1 MKSITVPSIKNRK
14 LKANAE
20 KITALTAYDY
30 TTARLLD
37 SAGVDIILIGD
48 SLASVVQGHET
59 TIPVTLD
66 EVCYHSK
73 CVSKGVEH
81 ALVVGDLPFMSYQV
95 SPEQAIESS
104 GKLIKNGGIS
114 AVKLEGGIPMAKTI
128 ERITAV
134 DIPVMGH
141 VGLTP
146 QSYHRMG
153 GHKVQGKKLSKSGK
167 LEAGT
172 RLRII
177 EDAKATE
184 DSGAFA
190 VVLECIP
197 ADLATEITEILK
209 IPTIGIGSG
218 ADCDGQI
225 LVVNDMLGLNL
236 DFTPKLAKKYR
247 ELGKEIVNATF
258 EYIEEVKQGTFPAKE
273 HEYKAKAKTDKTL
286 KIVSKQN

>member
-1 MKSITVPSIKNRK
+1 MKAITVPSIKNRK
-14 LKANAE
+14 NKTDAE

-30 TTARLLD
+30 TMAKLID
-37 SAGVDIILIGD
+37 EAGVDIILIGD
-48 SLASVVQGHET
+48 SLASVVQGYKT

-66 EVCYHSK
+66 EICYHCK
-73 CVSKGVEH
+73 CVSKGAKH

-104 GKLIKNGGIS
+104 GKLIKDGGVS

-134 DIPVMGH
+134 DIPVMAH

-153 GHKVQGKKLSKSGK
+153 GHKVQGKKKGTEGK

-197 ADLATEITEILK
+197 SDLATEITEILK

-218 ADCDGQI
+218 ANCDGQI
-225 LVVNDMLGLNL
+225 LVVNDMLGFNL

-247 ELGKEIVNATF
+247 ELGKEIVNATS
-258 EYIEEVKQGTFPAKE
+258 EYIEEIKQGNFPTEE
-273 HEYKAKAKTDKTL
+273 HEYKAKPKSSKKL
-286 KIVSKQN
+286 KAVS